1 MGVAAQSTPQKQTNW
16 LLPLLAGAALIGL
29 AAALW
34 LIPPEQTLGNVIKV
48 IFLHGALVR
57 VGLLTFAAAG
67 ILSLAYLFMRRP
79 SLYAW
84 AMAAQESAV
93 ILWIVYALTS
103 MISTRLSWGQWI
115 AWEEPRVR
123 ASFHVLWFSVACL
136 LLVLWMGNRTFA
148 AFANLLVTVVA
159 WTLIRG
165 ASIIRH
171 PFDPIGTSGSSTYQM
186 LYWVMVVALLV
197 LAGVLV
203 RWLYMKQPP
212 PAAGGMKAAPT
223 EN

>member
-1 MGVAAQSTPQKQTNW
+1 MGVAAQSAPQKRTNW
-16 LLPLLAGAALIGL
+16 LLPVLAGSALLGL
-29 AAALW
+29 GIALW
-34 LIPPEQTLGNVIKV
+34 LTPPEQTLGNVIKV

-67 ILSLAYLFMRRP
+67 ILSLIYLFTRKP
-79 SLYAW
+79 SLYTW
-84 AMAAQESAV
+84 AMAAQEGSV

-103 MISTRLSWGQWI
+103 MISTRLSWGEWI

-123 ASFHVLWFSVACL
+123 ASFHVLWFSIACL

-186 LYWVMVVALLV
+186 LYWVMVVALVV

-203 RWLYMKQPP
+203 RWLHMKQPP
-212 PAAGGMKAAPT
+212 LHET
-223 EN
+223 S